1 MPICPRGT
9 LVNLTPKYPTLVST
23 TPPWFHRD
31 HPGEWPPQ
39 KRESG
44 DSTKIVITIESTNLI
59 RGDNR
64 GHQKA
69 ERPRPLAACSTGVGI
84 RNVPATHDFKH
95 DY

>member
-1 MPICPRGT
+1 MASPETR
-9 LVNLTPKYPTLVST
+9 KR
-23 TPPWFHRD
+23 RD
-31 HPGEWPPQ
+31 Q
-39 KRESG
+39 TKIVI
-44 DSTKIVITIESTNLI
+44 TKIVITIESKNLI

-95 DY
+95 DYYSGRLRAHVLYIWACM